1 MKPVNTKQVKYS
13 KSDQQYLSDKL
24 LSTRYNV
31 SRATI
36 WRWVREGTFPS
47 PVKLTQGCT
56 RWRSIDI
63 LEWEAKQEGVA

>member
-1 MKPVNTKQVKYS
+1 MKHIKHQYF
-13 KSDQQYLSDKL
+13 SDLDL
-24 LSTRYNV
+24 ANRYGV
-31 SRATI
+31 ARQTP

>member
-1 MKPVNTKQVKYS
+1 VKQVKTKQDQGT

-24 LSTRYNV
+24 LSTRYKV

-47 PVKLTQGCT
+47 PIKLTQGCT

-63 LEWEAKQEGVA
+63 FEWEAKQEGVA